1 MAGFSIEK
9 SRKHLSEL
17 NKEVNKKKATVERL
31 ETSKDEVIT
40 ARTEIEGSDISEE
53 SKEVIAKAL
62 EAKREQIS
70 EQGKEVGSELGQ
82 DLKEIEAEKQEI
94 QEAQDSNKTQQKN
107 LEARKAVLEKIG
119 MGGLMEDAIGQLE
132 SEEKQL
138 DSTMESAIE
147 LGKEAENT
155 TRKADAL

>member
-1 MAGFSIEK
+1 
-9 SRKHLSEL
+9 
-17 NKEVNKKKATVERL
+17 
-31 ETSKDEVIT
+31 
-40 ARTEIEGSDISEE
+40 
-53 SKEVIAKAL
+53 
-62 EAKREQIS
+62 
-70 EQGKEVGSELGQ
+70 
-82 DLKEIEAEKQEI
+82 
-94 QEAQDSNKTQQKN
+94 
-107 LEARKAVLEKIG
+107 